1 MKLLLISANRE
12 RCPYPVFPIG
22 LAFLAGPL
30 ERAGH
35 QLAALDLCFEA
46 DPVAAVTAALATHTP
61 EAVVISLRNLDNV
74 TWPEGVSYLPA
85 LCEVVAACRGRATV
99 ILGGSGFSLMPI
111 EIMAA
116 CQADIGLVGEGEEL
130 LPRLL
135 DGLATGA
142 NLAELP
148 GVVLPG
154 AASFLPPQTVSQI
167 GTPDRALFDV
177 ARYLKEG
184 GMANLQ
190 TKRGCPFS
198 CVYCTYPLLEGQ
210 RMRLRPVAEI
220 IAELQGLVTDHA
232 VDYVYFVDDIFNY
245 PPRFAEQL
253 CRAMIEAGLKVNWS
267 AFINP
272 GFITPELLELMQRA
286 GCDAVEFGTESGAP
300 AMLKSLGKSFSV
312 DQVRSASQLCHAA
325 GLDFAHYM
333 LFGGPG
339 ETEQT
344 VLQSFRLMDEL
355 APTAV
360 IAMTGIR
367 IYPGTQLAQT
377 ALAEGIITAQ
387 TDLLQPV
394 FYLAPAVRDRLAELV
409 TVEAMQRKNWI
420 VPGLE
425 VNVSPAM
432 LEAMRIFKVRG
443 PLWKM
448 IKRLGRSHQHP
459 LAAAS

>member
-167 GTPDRALFDV
+167 GTPDRQLFDV